1 MIITIKFYII
11 ERIITNKLS
20 NKIIKIIIY
29 NKYKI
34 NKIAIKK
41 NFPK

>member
-1 MIITIKFYII
+1 MHIYIYNFI
-11 ERIITNKLS
+11 LLKGLLPFNKLS

-34 NKIAIKK
+34 NKIVI
-41 NFPK
+41 